1 MMNNGKLQQRI
12 LVCGFVWCKLL
23 PLNACNLLMV
33 TVNYCNVGWN
43 FCHID
48 LINCVCDCFN

>member
-1 MMNNGKLQQRI
+1 MMNNGRLQQRI
-12 LVCGFVWCKLL
+12 LVYGFVWCKLL
-23 PLNACNLLMV
+23 LLNACNLLMV